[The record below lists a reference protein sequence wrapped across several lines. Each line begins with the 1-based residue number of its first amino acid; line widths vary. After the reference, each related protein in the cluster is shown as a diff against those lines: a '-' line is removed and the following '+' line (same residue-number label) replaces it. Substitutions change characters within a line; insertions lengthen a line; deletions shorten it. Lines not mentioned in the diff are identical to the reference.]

1 MDKQQ
6 KNINLTELDEPLI
19 HVSRNKR
26 IFFFVILYGLF
37 MVDFIAR
44 TGVNAVFPVLQM
56 DLGLTDTQLGTLASV
71 VLLGMAVFVLPVS
84 YWGEK
89 HSPKKAINL
98 SAFIWSLGS
107 VLSGVAS
114 SFFLLVVA
122 RFFVGTGN
130 AAYAPLSNSMI
141 TSMYKKSQWG
151 KMIGL
156 YNTAMTFGGAAGALI
171 FANLSNTLGWRAAFY
186 IIGGVSFLFTILS
199 LLLPET
205 KKVAGVVNDVK
216 AKAQEQEQ
224 VNLRDA
230 AKVTMQNKALLCTCL
245 GAGLGVMALQSL
257 GTYAAIY
264 YVRICGMSI
273 ATAAA
278 LLGASNLIAA
288 LGYPVGGAIMDAW
301 YKKDKRSRVF
311 LPAICLTVCAIL
323 YAAGFQFQI
332 IPILLIGQFFYT
344 MGNTGFHAA
353 SQELVPVW
361 FKSVSYGVY
370 VLFIQLLGAVGPV
383 CAGIL
388 SDTLGLVNAL
398 VVIQGL
404 FVIATLVL
412 IMAGFFYLKDYQA
425 ARRAEQEAI
434 EKGMA

>member
-1 MDKQQ
+1 
-6 KNINLTELDEPLI
+6 
-19 HVSRNKR
+19 
-26 IFFFVILYGLF
+26 
-37 MVDFIAR
+37 
-44 TGVNAVFPVLQM
+44 
-56 DLGLTDTQLGTLASV
+56 
-71 VLLGMAVFVLPVS
+71 
-84 YWGEK
+84 
-89 HSPKKAINL
+89 
-98 SAFIWSLGS
+98 
-107 VLSGVAS
+107 
-114 SFFLLVVA
+114 
-122 RFFVGTGN
+122 
-130 AAYAPLSNSMI
+130 
-141 TSMYKKSQWG
+141 
-151 KMIGL
+151 
-156 YNTAMTFGGAAGALI
+156 
-171 FANLSNTLGWRAAFY
+171 
-186 IIGGVSFLFTILS
+186 
-199 LLLPET
+199 
-205 KKVAGVVNDVK
+205 
-216 AKAQEQEQ
+216 
-224 VNLRDA
+224 
-230 AKVTMQNKALLCTCL
+230 
-245 GAGLGVMALQSL
+245 
-257 GTYAAIY
+257 
-264 YVRICGMSI
+264 MSI